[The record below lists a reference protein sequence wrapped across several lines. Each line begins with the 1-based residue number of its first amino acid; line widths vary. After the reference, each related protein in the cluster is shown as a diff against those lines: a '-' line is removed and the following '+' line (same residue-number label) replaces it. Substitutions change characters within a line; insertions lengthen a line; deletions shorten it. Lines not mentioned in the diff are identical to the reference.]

1 MRFRTCL
8 IAALASMLPLAPAA
22 AQMHKI
28 YLNPNREFTSYF
40 SAALQKKKVP
50 VTVTLDPTHADYT
63 ARFEIS
69 TDNGSIFEGISRQL
83 QYGMYNAGAS
93 ARVTM
98 SIIDVKSK
106 DVVFSYTCQKPS
118 RYNGDNPSVI
128 TSVAECLAKH
138 WGSSLQ
144 K

>member
-1 MRFRTCL
+1 MRFRTYL
-8 IAALASMLPLAPAA
+8 IAAVVSMLSLAAAA

-28 YLNPNREFTSYF
+28 YLDPNRPFTPYF

-50 VTVTLDPTHADYT
+50 VTVTIDPDQADYM
-63 ARFEIS
+63 AKFQVN
-69 TDNGSIFEGISRQL
+69 TDNGSIYEGITRQL
-83 QYGMYNAGAS
+83 QYGLYNAGAS

-98 SIIDVKSK
+98 SIIDVKSQ
-106 DVVFSYTCQKPS
+106 DVIFSYTCQKPS
-118 RYNGDNPSVI
+118 RYSGNNPSVI

-138 WGSSLQ
+138 WGDTLG